1 MGEES
6 EWVKYL
12 GGISFFRNDPEVRQ
26 FEALVERGP
35 AESRETS
42 VPAPRSRGPA
52 SIGRNW
58 DMDPVVP
65 KYGDVRHPRTAI
77 AMREAGKLRHDERRF
92 SWNKSG

>member
-1 MGEES
+1 MGKVS
-6 EWVKYL
+6 
-12 GGISFFRNDPEVRQ
+12 GGGSAFSDMTLRSDNFK
-26 FEALVERGP
+26 ALVERGP

-52 SIGRNW
+52 SIGRNG

-77 AMREAGKLRHDERRF
+77 AMHEAGKLRQDERRF